1 MKKLSF
7 FLVTILVL
15 ILLTGC
21 PKPVNPKPVM
31 SNFQVPE
38 EVLSGQ
44 NFTVSVVVTDNDLA
58 KVTFEFN
65 GEKVEITDVAP
76 DNTYETVFTAPA
88 TAGSYEVEVTAE
100 DAVTENAVS
109 LSKTVNVRE
118 ATEPSVEFEFVLGQQ
133 MIDLV
138 NNQEEVLLRVYLN
151 DPDGLIEEM
160 EARVS
165 DSDGNLV
172 YAEPFDLTKAE
183 YIAGITAEELGDPDA
198 GTYDVSVVATDSEGN
213 GYQSDPATS
222 PKLYVHREESE
233 LVDSKVTEGL
243 NEEFGFF
250 ENLMPTIQATVT
262 FDSLVTVKLIA
273 DGKDVVYEHD
283 YETPEATTKM
293 FEFQPDLSGLKDG
306 WHTFVIELYNKTY
319 KEDYSGDFG
328 AGIVSEGPEL
338 LGDVAVGGD
347 SVTGYTLEATLAG
360 PITNVATP
368 LLGLDVTVNGTPVV
382 ATATAIDDELVSIVT
397 DPVTLEML
405 GAEKVIKD
413 ITISATNIG
422 GFNSVIPVSYDF
434 DTELDNAAILIDG
447 EDVSGEVIYFNTLDK
462 LHDLEIQVADASGFE
477 SVNISLTEEG
487 DTYIIDDAGIIG
499 THTPTETSVTYAA
512 NIYTQKED
520 VETSFKVSVVATD
533 KYANSETVEATVVI
547 DTIKPTGTISFEPL
561 VKTEDYGLLGPDA
574 TQTMLSWEFEDF
586 VPGPVEIVVDGGSYD
601 LWPVPDATYTGSAT
615 ITLED
620 VDYTT
625 VYATATVNDLAGN
638 KDTFGTLLEV
648 DTLAPRISTFDVK
661 LEDYDEETDEAT
673 ITITYAAT
681 DNAWGSMVL
690 EFSSNV
696 TINGST
702 DSYFDYDD
710 AATTLTVV
718 ANSKE
723 LYVKYYAVDEYGNET
738 KEVEHTIYD
747 YEDPV
752 IDTFGWTDGAA
763 TNATETTL
771 YWQVTDTNFDH
782 VELLFDNAGV
792 VAEYDPKNAGDGSGG
807 TIEATVTLPPLDGET
822 VVATLVTYD
831 TLGNEASQTR
841 EVLVD
846 NVAPEVELVIGG
858 YQSMDP
864 ELPKGV
870 ELPEEEDVDFMGTYV
885 FASDSATTTVVATAT
900 DGYGLYSL
908 GGAMVTTDW
917 NELLDGVDVFKSYEV
932 IPENLGSVL
941 LDLDDATQT
950 SVTATGT
957 FLDDTEN
964 EFFALLGVWD
974 DLGNG
979 TVKAVYVIADT
990 LAPEI
995 EEGILSSTSDLA
1007 VLTFHE
1013 KVAGFGSAVLK
1024 TGGGAWLA
1032 DIPASAIS
1040 LDTTGK
1046 NMTIN
1051 LVGIWD
1057 LVAGVD
1063 YEIVVK
1069 GVVDEYGNKANR
1081 SMVDTAQ
1088 ELAPKF

>member
-38 EVLSGQ
+38 EVLTGQ

-222 PKLYVHREESE
+222 PKLYVHRKESE

-262 FDSLVTVKLIA
+262 FDSLVTVKIIA

-338 LGDVAVGGD
+338 LGDVAVGGN

-434 DTELDNAAILIDG
+434 DTELDNAAIFIDD
-447 EDVSGEVIYFNTLDK
+447 EDVSGGVVYFNTLDK
-462 LHDLEIQVADASGFE
+462 LHDLKIQVADASGFE

-487 DTYIIDDAGIIG
+487 ENYIIDDADIIG
-499 THTPTETSVTYAA
+499 THNPTETSVTYAA

-547 DTIKPTGTISFEPL
+547 DTKKPTGTISFEPL

-625 VYATATVNDLAGN
+625 VYATATVHDLAGN
-638 KDTFGTLLEV
+638 KDTFGTLLKV
-648 DTLAPRISTFDVK
+648 DTLAPRISSFDVK
-661 LEDYDEETDEAT
+661 LEDYDEETHKAT

-681 DNAWGSMVL
+681 DNAWGLMGL
-690 EFSSNV
+690 KFSNV
-696 TINGST
+696 VTIGETNDTTFSFT
-702 DSYFDYDD
+702 N

-718 ANSKE
+718 AVSQE

-782 VELLFDNAGV
+782 VELLFDNAGIV
-792 VAEYDPKNAGDGSGG
+792 TEYDSENDGDGPGG

-822 VVATLVTYD
+822 VVATLVAYD
-831 TLGNEASQTR
+831 TLGNEASATID
-841 EVLVD
+841 EFVVD
-846 NVAPEVELVIGG
+846 NVAPEIELVIGG

-870 ELPEEEDVDFMGTYV
+870 ELPEDVDFVGTYV
-885 FASDSATTTVVATAT
+885 FASDSATATIAATAT
-900 DGYGLYSL
+900 DGYNLRL
-908 GGAMVTTDW
+908 LAGAMITTDW
-917 NELLDGVDVFKSYEV
+917 DAPLDGVDVFKSYDV
-932 IPENLGSVL
+932 VPADLGASE
-941 LDLDDATQT
+941 LDLGDATQT

-964 EFFALLGVWD
+964 EFFALLGVDD
-974 DLGNG
+974 DLLNV
-979 TVKAVYVIADT
+979 TIKVVYVIADT

-995 EEGILSSTSDLA
+995 EDGIFSSTSDLA

-1024 TGGGAWLA
+1024 TGSGAWLA

-1051 LVGIWD
+1051 LDGIWD

-1063 YEIVVK
+1063 YEIVVND
-1069 GVVDEYGNKANR
+1069 VVDEYGNKANR
-1081 SMVDTAQ
+1081 SMAGTAQ
-1088 ELAPKF
+1088 ALAPRF